1 MGFGHREGE
10 GMGEELREGG
20 CLYGGV
26 RYRVAGKPRT
36 SAICHC
42 VSCRRASGAQSVAW
56 VVFPSEAF
64 SFVSGGPAEYRSS
77 AGVSRTFC
85 GRCGTSLTYQHDG
98 NPDSIDVTTASL
110 DLPDELPPARHV
122 WVEDKVSWES
132 VNDGLPR
139 FERGGS
145 PG

>member
-1 MGFGHREGE
+1 MDEN
-10 GMGEELREGG
+10 LREGG
-20 CLYGGV
+20 CLCGGV
-26 RYRVAGKPRT
+26 RYRVAGEART

-64 SFVSGGPAEYRSS
+64 SFVSGDPAEYRSS
-77 AGVSRTFC
+77 SGVSRTFC

-98 NPDSIDVTTASL
+98 NADSIDVTTASL
-110 DLPDELPPARHV
+110 DLPDELPPTRHV
-122 WVEDKVSWES
+122 WLEDKVSWES
-132 VNDGLPR
+132 VNDGLPL
-139 FERGGS
+139 FEQGGS

>member
-1 MGFGHREGE
+1 MDED
-10 GMGEELREGG
+10 LREGG
-20 CLYGGV
+20 CLCGGV
-26 RYRVAGKPRT
+26 RYRVAGEARM

-64 SFVSGGPAEYRSS
+64 SFVSGDPAEYRSS
-77 AGVSRTFC
+77 SGVSRTFC

-98 NPDSIDVTTASL
+98 NADSIDVTTASL
-110 DLPDELPPARHV
+110 DLPDELPPTRHV
-122 WVEDKVSWES
+122 WLEDKVGWES

>member
-1 MGFGHREGE
+1 MSK
-10 GMGEELREGG
+10 ELREGG
-20 CLYGGV
+20 CLCGGV
-26 RYRVAGKPRT
+26 RYRVAAEPRT

-64 SFVSGGPAEYRSS
+64 SFVSGDPAEYRSS
-77 AGVSRTFC
+77 AEVSRTFC

-98 NPDSIDVTTASL
+98 DPDSIDVTAASL
-110 DLPDELPPARHV
+110 DLPDEFPPAGHV
-122 WVEDKVSWES
+122 WLEDKVSWER
-132 VNDGLPR
+132 VDDGLPR
-139 FERGGS
+139 FEWGGS